1 MPQGP
6 AKLRPRGTAVGKAAG
21 WIDLIIKSGPDL
33 ADHLGSDPAWALA
46 LGSQDK
52 PGFAS
57 EKAQG
62 FTFGMW
68 GGGDNA
74 GSHERGH
81 LDSVCA

>member
-68 GGGDNA
+68 GWDSV
-74 GSHERGH
+74 GSCERGH
-81 LDSVCA
+81 LDSVCG